1 MVLHIFYMYIDRIL
15 TTQILDLTHLYP
27 VIVITGPRQVGKTT
41 LLEHSFP
48 HASYVSLDYM
58 QHAEMAESRPQEF
71 LEQFNTPLIID
82 EIQYALSLLRHIK
95 TQVDRHRGQTGLY
108 FITGSQNFLLM
119 KEVSES
125 LAGRAAVLTL
135 QGLSFSEW
143 ESVFGAQYENQDFLF
158 RGTYPGLW
166 NREDIAQMNHTRWYQ
181 NYLATYLERDI
192 RSIYN
197 VGNLR
202 DFDRF
207 LRICASRV
215 SQRVNLSDMA
225 RDIGIAPNTAR
236 QWLNVLETSHIIA
249 LLEPYYES
257 LGKRLAKSPKLYFYD
272 TGLAIFLAGFSN
284 KEALKQSPMMGALWE
299 NHVIAQ
305 WLRWKHW
312 EQPAAQLWYW
322 QDQQKREVDL
332 IVDING
338 LLYPIE
344 CKWKEI
350 PDRQD
355 TRGIR
360 AFTDF
365 YGSKRIGQAYIACL
379 SKQSFMLGETNVIAL
394 SGWTTWE
401 LGA

>member
-1 MVLHIFYMYIDRIL
+1 MILHICDMYVNRIL
-15 TTQILDLTHLYP
+15 STLLFETMQFYP
-27 VIVITGPRQVGKTT
+27 VIVLTGPRQAGKTT

-48 HASYVSLDYM
+48 NASYISLDYM

-71 LEQFNTPLIID
+71 LEQFSTPLIID
-82 EIQYALSLLRHIK
+82 EIQYAPSLLRHIK
-95 TQVDRHRGQTGLY
+95 TQVDRKKGQTGLY

-143 ESVFGAQYENQDFLF
+143 EPVCGGQYEHQDYLF
-158 RGTYPGLW
+158 RGTYPGIW
-166 NREDIAQMNHTRWYQ
+166 SREDRPQLNHTRWYQ
-181 NYLATYLERDI
+181 NYLSTYIGRDI

-207 LRICASRV
+207 LRICASCIA
-215 SQRVNLSDMA
+215 QRVNLSDMA

-236 QWLNVLETSHIIA
+236 QWLNVLEASHIIA
-249 LLEPYYES
+249 LLEPYYDS

-272 TGLAIFLAGFSN
+272 TGLAVFLAGFSN
-284 KEALKQSPMMGALWE
+284 QEAMKQSPMIGSFWE
-299 NHVIAQ
+299 NHVISQ
-305 WLRWKHW
+305 WFRWKQW

-332 IVDING
+332 VLDING

-350 PDRQD
+350 PDIQD

-360 AFTDF
+360 AFKDF
-365 YGSKRIGQAYIACL
+365 YGPARIGQAYIACL
-379 SKQSFMLGETNVIAL
+379 SKQSFMLGGSDVMAR
-394 SGWTTWE
+394 SGWSTWE
-401 LGA
+401 PGT